1 MNNNSYNF
9 DNAKKENNPLEFKRQ
24 AIGYALEELK
34 NKHLIND
41 DEAKKLQE
49 LYEKD
54 SRDIKEIF
62 YEIKNLT
69 REEIEKKLT
78 KAKAQK
84 APQENKISIDNV
96 DDFQNQMKTKNLIK
110 IHYPYPSDEVKVVEN
125 YSGKSA
131 KELFEAAKDKDGL
144 VSVDGFVSSV
154 DVSKDYI
161 EPDKIEVK
169 LHNVTDLARKGEFSK
184 LSYKEKQCVIG
195 LISSIVNELSKRGD
209 ISKEELNKMPVD
221 RLVLMLNKNVFIS
234 PEENIV
240 ILCTENEPTKDEIMA
255 VTKNADGK
263 YELKN
268 LKIDNNEK
276 EIGGNTGDV
285 TSKEKPEMEN
295 ENALENDK
303 EKGTSMRKKHLGKE
317 EGLHKR

>member
-9 DNAKKENNPLEFKRQ
+9 DNAKQENNPLEFKRQ
-24 AIGYALEELK
+24 AISYALEELK

-78 KAKAQK
+78 KEKAQK

-169 LHNVTDLARKGEFSK
+169 LHNVTDLARRGEFSK
-184 LSYKEKQCVIG
+184 LSYKEKECVIG

-209 ISKEELNKMPVD
+209 ISKEELSKMPVD
-221 RLVLMLNKNVFIS
+221 RLVIMLNKNIFIS

-263 YELKN
+263 YELEN

-276 EIGGNTGDV
+276 EIGGNTGDA

-295 ENALENDK
+295 ENTLENDK
-303 EKGTSMRKKHLGKE
+303 EKGTSMRKKAPWE
-317 EGLHKR
+317 RRRAS

>member
-9 DNAKKENNPLEFKRQ
+9 DNAKQENNPLEFKRQ
-24 AIGYALEELK
+24 AISYALEELK

-62 YEIKNLT
+62 YEIKNLA

-78 KAKAQK
+78 KEKAQK

-169 LHNVTDLARKGEFSK
+169 LHNVTDLARRGEFSK
-184 LSYKEKQCVIG
+184 LSYKEKECVIG

-209 ISKEELNKMPVD
+209 ISKEELSKMPVD
-221 RLVLMLNKNVFIS
+221 RLVIMLNKNIFIS

-263 YELKN
+263 YELEN

-276 EIGGNTGDV
+276 EIGGNTGEA

-295 ENALENDK
+295 ENTLENDK
-303 EKGTSMRKKHLGKE
+303 EKGTSMRKKAPWE
-317 EGLHKR
+317 RRRAS

>member
-9 DNAKKENNPLEFKRQ
+9 DNAKKENNPLEFKRK

-78 KAKAQK
+78 KEKAQK

-125 YSGKSA
+125 YSGRSA

-144 VSVDGFVSSV
+144 VSVDGFVSSA

-169 LHNVTDLARKGEFSK
+169 LNNVTDLARRGEFSK
-184 LSYKEKQCVIG
+184 LNYKEKECVIG

-255 VTKNADGK
+255 VIKNADGK
-263 YELKN
+263 YELEN

-276 EIGGNTGDV
+276 EIGGNTGDA
-285 TSKEKPEMEN
+285 TLKEKHEIEN
-295 ENALENDK
+295 ENALENYK
-303 EKGTSMRKKHLGKE
+303 EKGTSMRKKAPWE
-317 EGLHKR
+317 RRRAS

>member
-1 MNNNSYNF
+1 MNNYNF
-9 DNAKKENNPLEFKRQ
+9 DSKKTNLSPLEFKKE

-34 NKHLIND
+34 NKRLIND
-41 DEAKKLQE
+41 EESKSLQE

-54 SRDIKEIF
+54 NRGIKEIF
-62 YEIKNLT
+62 YEIKNLS
-69 REEIEKKLT
+69 RDEIEKKLT
-78 KAKAQK
+78 KEKAQK
-84 APQENKISIDNV
+84 ASQENKISIDNV

-169 LHNVTDLARKGEFSK
+169 LHNVTDLARRGEFSK
-184 LSYKEKQCVIG
+184 LTYKEKQCVIG
-195 LISSIVNELSKRGD
+195 LVSSIVNELSKQGMN
-209 ISKEELNKMPVD
+209 KEELKKVPVD

-255 VTKNADGK
+255 VTKNSNGE
-263 YELKN
+263 YELEN
-268 LKIDNNEK
+268 LKIDDKNK
-276 EIGGNTGDV
+276 KIGGETGDYE
-285 TSKEKPEMEN
+285 SKSNEPISTREEKQ
-295 ENALENDK
+295 D
-303 EKGTSMRKKHLGKE
+303 EKGVSMKKRAPWE
-317 EGLHKR
+317 RRRAS

>member
-1 MNNNSYNF
+1 MNDNSYNF

-24 AIGYALEELK
+24 AISYALEELK
-34 NKHLIND
+34 NKRLIND

-84 APQENKISIDNV
+84 EPQENKISIDNV

-110 IHYPYPSDEVKVVEN
+110 IHYPYPSDEVRVVEN

-169 LHNVTDLARKGEFSK
+169 LHNVTDLARRGEFSK
-184 LSYKEKQCVIG
+184 LSFKEKECVIG

-209 ISKEELNKMPVD
+209 ISKEELSKMPVD
-221 RLVLMLNKNVFIS
+221 RLVIMLNKNIFIS

-263 YELKN
+263 YELEN

-276 EIGGNTGDV
+276 EIGGNTGDA
-285 TSKEKPEMEN
+285 TSKEKTEMEN
-295 ENALENDK
+295 ENTLENDK
-303 EKGTSMRKKHLGKE
+303 EKGTSMRKKAPWE
-317 EGLHKR
+317 RRMAS

>member
-24 AIGYALEELK
+24 AISYALEELK
-34 NKHLIND
+34 NKRLIND

-78 KAKAQK
+78 KEKAQK

-169 LHNVTDLARKGEFSK
+169 LHNVTDLARRGEFSK
-184 LSYKEKQCVIG
+184 LTYKEKECVIG
-195 LISSIVNELSKRGD
+195 LVSSIINELAKQGNV
-209 ISKEELNKMPVD
+209 SKEELSKMPVD
-221 RLVLMLNKNVFIS
+221 RLVIMLNKNIFIS

-255 VTKNADGK
+255 VTKNSDGK
-263 YELKN
+263 YELEN

-276 EIGGNTGDV
+276 EIGGNTGDA

-295 ENALENDK
+295 ENTLENDK
-303 EKGTSMRKKHLGKE
+303 EKGTSMRKKAPWE
-317 EGLHKR
+317 RRRAS

>member
-1 MNNNSYNF
+1 MNNYNF
-9 DNAKKENNPLEFKRQ
+9 DSAKTNLSPLEFKKE

-34 NKHLIND
+34 NKRLIND

-54 SRDIKEIF
+54 NRDIKEIF
-62 YEIKNLT
+62 YEIKNLS

-78 KAKAQK
+78 EANVQK
-84 APQENKISIDNV
+84 ASQENKISIDNV

-144 VSVDGFVSSV
+144 VSVDGFVNSV

-169 LHNVTDLARKGEFSK
+169 LHNVTDLARRGEFSK
-184 LSYKEKQCVIG
+184 LTYKEKQCVIG
-195 LISSIVNELSKRGD
+195 LVSSIVNELSKQGMN
-209 ISKEELNKMPVD
+209 KEELKKVPVD

-255 VTKNADGK
+255 VTKNSDGK
-263 YELKN
+263 YELEN
-268 LKIDNNEK
+268 LKIDNKEK
-276 EIGGNTGDV
+276 EIGGQAGDDV
-285 TSKEKPEMEN
+285 QKENDNKEN
-295 ENALENDK
+295 ENKLENEN
-303 EKGTSMRKKHLGKE
+303 EKGTSMRKKAPWERRKDS
-317 EGLHKR
+317 

>member
-9 DNAKKENNPLEFKRQ
+9 DNAKQENNPLEFKRQ
-24 AIGYALEELK
+24 AISYALEELK
-34 NKHLIND
+34 NKRLIND

-78 KAKAQK
+78 KEKAQK

-169 LHNVTDLARKGEFSK
+169 LHNVTDLARRGEFSK
-184 LSYKEKQCVIG
+184 LSYKEKECVIG

-209 ISKEELNKMPVD
+209 ISKEELSKMPVD
-221 RLVLMLNKNVFIS
+221 RLVIMLNKNIFIS

-263 YELKN
+263 YELEN

-276 EIGGNTGDV
+276 EIGGNTGDA
-285 TSKEKPEMEN
+285 TSKEKTEMEN
-295 ENALENDK
+295 ENTLENDK
-303 EKGTSMRKKHLGKE
+303 EKGTSMRKKAPWE
-317 EGLHKR
+317 RRRAS

>member
-9 DNAKKENNPLEFKRQ
+9 DNAKQENNPLEFKRQ
-24 AIGYALEELK
+24 AISYALEELK

-78 KAKAQK
+78 KEKAQK

-169 LHNVTDLARKGEFSK
+169 LHNVTDLARRGEFSK
-184 LSYKEKQCVIG
+184 LSYKEKECVIG

-209 ISKEELNKMPVD
+209 ISKEELSKMPVD
-221 RLVLMLNKNVFIS
+221 RLVIMLNKNIFIS

-255 VTKNADGK
+255 VTKNSDGK
-263 YELKN
+263 YELEN

-276 EIGGNTGDV
+276 EIGGNTGDA

-295 ENALENDK
+295 ENTLENDK
-303 EKGTSMRKKHLGKE
+303 EKGTSMRKE
-317 EGLHKR
+317 APWERRRAS

>member
-54 SRDIKEIF
+54 SRDIKVIF

-78 KAKAQK
+78 KEKAQK

-169 LHNVTDLARKGEFSK
+169 LHNVTDLARRGEFSK
-184 LSYKEKQCVIG
+184 LSYKEKECVIG

-263 YELKN
+263 YELEN

-295 ENALENDK
+295 ENALENEK
-303 EKGTSMRKKHLGKE
+303 EKGTSMRKKAPWERRKAS
-317 EGLHKR
+317 

>member
-78 KAKAQK
+78 KEKAQK
-84 APQENKISIDNV
+84 VPQENKISIDNV

-169 LHNVTDLARKGEFSK
+169 LHNVTDLARRGEFSK
-184 LSYKEKQCVIG
+184 LSYKEKECVIG

-263 YELKN
+263 YELEN

-295 ENALENDK
+295 ENALENEK
-303 EKGTSMRKKHLGKE
+303 EKGTSMRKKAPWE
-317 EGLHKR
+317 RRRAS

>member
-1 MNNNSYNF
+1 MNNSSYNF

-24 AIGYALEELK
+24 VISYALEELK
-34 NKHLIND
+34 NKYLIND

-54 SRDIKEIF
+54 NRDIKVIF

-78 KAKAQK
+78 KEKAQK
-84 APQENKISIDNV
+84 TPQENKISIDNV

-169 LHNVTDLARKGEFSK
+169 LHNVTDLARRGEFSK
-184 LSYKEKQCVIG
+184 LSYKEKECVIG
-195 LISSIVNELSKRGD
+195 LVSSIVNELSKRGD
-209 ISKEELNKMPVD
+209 ISKEELSRTPVD

-263 YELKN
+263 YELEN

-276 EIGGNTGDV
+276 EIGGNTGDA

-295 ENALENDK
+295 ENTLENDK
-303 EKGTSMRKKHLGKE
+303 ENGTSMRKKAPWE
-317 EGLHKR
+317 RRMAS

>member
-9 DNAKKENNPLEFKRQ
+9 DNAKKANNPLEFKRQ
-24 AIGYALEELK
+24 AISYALEELK
-34 NKHLIND
+34 NKRLIND

-125 YSGKSA
+125 YSGRSA

-169 LHNVTDLARKGEFSK
+169 LHNVTDLARRGEFSK
-184 LSYKEKQCVIG
+184 LSYKEKECVIG
-195 LISSIVNELSKRGD
+195 LVSSIVNELSKRGD
-209 ISKEELNKMPVD
+209 ISKEELSRTPVD

-255 VTKNADGK
+255 VTKNSDGK
-263 YELKN
+263 YELEN

-276 EIGGNTGDV
+276 EIGGNTGDT
-285 TSKEKPEMEN
+285 TSKEKHEMKN
-295 ENALENDK
+295 ENALANDK
-303 EKGTSMRKKHLGKE
+303 EKGVAMRKKAPWE
-317 EGLHKR
+317 KRRAS

>member
-24 AIGYALEELK
+24 AISYALEELK
-34 NKHLIND
+34 NKRLIND

-78 KAKAQK
+78 KEKAQK

-169 LHNVTDLARKGEFSK
+169 LHNVTDLARRGEFSK
-184 LSYKEKQCVIG
+184 LSYKEKECVIG

-209 ISKEELNKMPVD
+209 ISKEELSKMPVD
-221 RLVLMLNKNVFIS
+221 RLVIMLNKNIFIS

-255 VTKNADGK
+255 VTKNSDGK
-263 YELKN
+263 YELEN

-276 EIGGNTGDV
+276 EIGGNTGDA

-295 ENALENDK
+295 ENTLENDK
-303 EKGTSMRKKHLGKE
+303 EKGTSMRKKAPWE
-317 EGLHKR
+317 RRRAS

>member
-24 AIGYALEELK
+24 AISYALEELK
-34 NKHLIND
+34 NKRLIND

-54 SRDIKEIF
+54 SRDIREIF

-96 DDFQNQMKTKNLIK
+96 DDFQNQIKTKNLIK

-125 YSGKSA
+125 YSGRSA

-161 EPDKIEVK
+161 EPDRIEVK
-169 LHNVTDLARKGEFSK
+169 LHNVTDIARRGEFSK
-184 LSYKEKQCVIG
+184 LTYKEKECVIG
-195 LISSIVNELSKRGD
+195 LVSSIINELAKQGNV
-209 ISKEELNKMPVD
+209 SKEELSKMPVD
-221 RLVLMLNKNVFIS
+221 RLVIMLNKNIFIS

-255 VTKNADGK
+255 VTKNSDGK
-263 YELKN
+263 YELEN

-276 EIGGNTGDV
+276 EIGGNTGDA

-295 ENALENDK
+295 ENTLENDK
-303 EKGTSMRKKHLGKE
+303 EKGTSMRKKAPWE
-317 EGLHKR
+317 RRRAS

>member
-54 SRDIKEIF
+54 SRDIKVIF

-78 KAKAQK
+78 KEKAQK

-169 LHNVTDLARKGEFSK
+169 LHNVTDLARRGEFSK
-184 LSYKEKQCVIG
+184 LSYKEKECVIG

-263 YELKN
+263 YELEN

-295 ENALENDK
+295 ENALENEK
-303 EKGTSMRKKHLGKE
+303 EKGTSMRKKAPWE
-317 EGLHKR
+317 RRRAS

>member
-9 DNAKKENNPLEFKRQ
+9 DNAKQENNPLEFKRQ
-24 AIGYALEELK
+24 AISYALEELK

-78 KAKAQK
+78 KEKAQK

-169 LHNVTDLARKGEFSK
+169 LHNVTDLARRGEFSK
-184 LSYKEKQCVIG
+184 LSYKEKECVIG

-209 ISKEELNKMPVD
+209 ISKEELSKMPVD
-221 RLVLMLNKNVFIS
+221 RLVIMLNKNIFIS

-263 YELKN
+263 YELEN

-276 EIGGNTGDV
+276 EIGGNTGDA

-295 ENALENDK
+295 ENTLENDN
-303 EKGTSMRKKHLGKE
+303 EKGTSMRKKAPWE
-317 EGLHKR
+317 RRRAS

>member
-1 MNNNSYNF
+1 
-9 DNAKKENNPLEFKRQ
+9 
-24 AIGYALEELK
+24 
-34 NKHLIND
+34 
-41 DEAKKLQE
+41 
-49 LYEKD
+49 
-54 SRDIKEIF
+54 
-62 YEIKNLT
+62 
-69 REEIEKKLT
+69 
-78 KAKAQK
+78 
-84 APQENKISIDNV
+84 
-96 DDFQNQMKTKNLIK
+96 MKTKNLIK
-110 IHYPYPSDEVKVVEN
+110 IHYPYPSNEVKVVEN

-169 LHNVTDLARKGEFSK
+169 LHNVTDLARRGEFSK
-184 LSYKEKQCVIG
+184 LSYKEKECVIG

-263 YELKN
+263 YELEN

-303 EKGTSMRKKHLGKE
+303 EKGTSMRKKAPWE
-317 EGLHKR
+317 RRRAS

>member
-9 DNAKKENNPLEFKRQ
+9 DNAKKENNPLEFKRK

-54 SRDIKEIF
+54 SRDIKVIF

-78 KAKAQK
+78 KEKAQK

-184 LSYKEKQCVIG
+184 LSYKEKECVIG

-263 YELKN
+263 YELEN

-276 EIGGNTGDV
+276 EIGGNTGDT
-285 TSKEKPEMEN
+285 TSKEKHEMKN

-303 EKGTSMRKKHLGKE
+303 EKGTAMRKKAPWE
-317 EGLHKR
+317 RRRAS

>member
-24 AIGYALEELK
+24 AISYALEELK
-34 NKHLIND
+34 NKRLIND

-78 KAKAQK
+78 KEKAQK

-96 DDFQNQMKTKNLIK
+96 DDFQNQIKTKNLIK

-169 LHNVTDLARKGEFSK
+169 LHNVTDLARRGEFSK
-184 LSYKEKQCVIG
+184 LSYKEKECVIG

-209 ISKEELNKMPVD
+209 ISKEELSKMPVD
-221 RLVLMLNKNVFIS
+221 RLVIMLNKNIFIS

-263 YELKN
+263 YELEN

-276 EIGGNTGDV
+276 EIGGNTGDA
-285 TSKEKPEMEN
+285 TSKEKTEMEN
-295 ENALENDK
+295 ENTLENDK
-303 EKGTSMRKKHLGKE
+303 EKGTSMRKKAPWE
-317 EGLHKR
+317 RRMAS

>member
-24 AIGYALEELK
+24 AISYALEELK
-34 NKHLIND
+34 NKRLIND

-96 DDFQNQMKTKNLIK
+96 DDFQNQMKTKDLIK

-161 EPDKIEVK
+161 EPDRIEVK
-169 LHNVTDLARKGEFSK
+169 LHNVTDIARRGEFSK
-184 LSYKEKQCVIG
+184 LTYKEKECVIG
-195 LISSIVNELSKRGD
+195 LVSSIINELAKQGNV
-209 ISKEELNKMPVD
+209 SKEELSKMPVD
-221 RLVLMLNKNVFIS
+221 RLVIMLNKNIFIS

-255 VTKNADGK
+255 VTKNSDGK
-263 YELKN
+263 YELEN

-276 EIGGNTGDV
+276 EIGGNTGDA

-295 ENALENDK
+295 ENTLENAK
-303 EKGTSMRKKHLGKE
+303 EKGTSMRKKAPWE
-317 EGLHKR
+317 RRRAS

>member
-9 DNAKKENNPLEFKRQ
+9 DNAKKENNPLEFKSG
-24 AIGYALEELK
+24 AISYALEELK
-34 NKHLIND
+34 SKRLIND

-78 KAKAQK
+78 KEKAQK

-169 LHNVTDLARKGEFSK
+169 LHNVTDLARRGEFSK
-184 LSYKEKQCVIG
+184 LNHKEKECVIG

-209 ISKEELNKMPVD
+209 ISKEELSKMPVD

-263 YELKN
+263 YELEN
-268 LKIDNNEK
+268 LKIDDNEK
-276 EIGGNTGDV
+276 EIGGNTGDA
-285 TSKEKPEMEN
+285 TTKEKHETEN
-295 ENALENDK
+295 ENALVNDK
-303 EKGTSMRKKHLGKE
+303 ENGTSMRKKAPWE
-317 EGLHKR
+317 RRMDS

>member
-9 DNAKKENNPLEFKRQ
+9 DNAKQENNPLEFKRQ
-24 AIGYALEELK
+24 AISYALEELK

-78 KAKAQK
+78 KEKAQK

-169 LHNVTDLARKGEFSK
+169 LHNVTDLARRGEFSK
-184 LSYKEKQCVIG
+184 LSYKEKECVIG

-209 ISKEELNKMPVD
+209 ISKEELSKMPVD
-221 RLVLMLNKNVFIS
+221 RLVIMLNKNIFIS

-263 YELKN
+263 YELEN

-276 EIGGNTGDV
+276 EIGGNTGDDV
-285 TSKEKPEMEN
+285 QKENDNKEN
-295 ENALENDK
+295 ESELENEK
-303 EKGTSMRKKHLGKE
+303 EKGTSMRKKAPWE
-317 EGLHKR
+317 RRRAS

>member
-24 AIGYALEELK
+24 AISYALEELK

-78 KAKAQK
+78 KEKAQK
-84 APQENKISIDNV
+84 TPQENKISIDNV

-125 YSGKSA
+125 YSGRSA

-169 LHNVTDLARKGEFSK
+169 LHNVTDLARRGEFSK
-184 LSYKEKQCVIG
+184 LSYKEKECVIG
-195 LISSIVNELSKRGD
+195 LVSSIVNELSKRGD
-209 ISKEELNKMPVD
+209 ISKEELSRTPVD

-255 VTKNADGK
+255 VTKNSDGK
-263 YELKN
+263 YELEN

-276 EIGGNTGDV
+276 EIGGNTGDA

-295 ENALENDK
+295 ENTLENDK
-303 EKGTSMRKKHLGKE
+303 EKGTSMRKKAPWE
-317 EGLHKR
+317 RRRAS

>member
-1 MNNNSYNF
+1 MNNSSYNF
-9 DNAKKENNPLEFKRQ
+9 DNSKKENNPLEFKRQ
-24 AIGYALEELK
+24 VISYALEELK
-34 NKHLIND
+34 NKYLIND

-69 REEIEKKLT
+69 REEIEKKLI

-131 KELFEAAKDKDGL
+131 KELFEVAKDKDGL
-144 VSVDGFVSSV
+144 VSVDGFVSSA

-161 EPDKIEVK
+161 EPDRIDVK
-169 LHNVTDLARKGEFSK
+169 LHNITDIARRGEFSK
-184 LSYKEKQCVIG
+184 LTYKEKECVIG
-195 LISSIVNELSKRGD
+195 LVSSIINELAKQGNV
-209 ISKEELNKMPVD
+209 SKEELSKMPVD
-221 RLVLMLNKNVFIS
+221 RLVIMLNKNIFIS

-255 VTKNADGK
+255 VTKNSDGK
-263 YELKN
+263 YELEN
-268 LKIDNNEK
+268 LKIDNKEK
-276 EIGGNTGDV
+276 EIGGQAGDDV
-285 TSKEKPEMEN
+285 QKENDNKEN
-295 ENALENDK
+295 ERELENEK
-303 EKGTSMRKKHLGKE
+303 EKGTSMRKKAPWE
-317 EGLHKR
+317 RRRAS

>member
-1 MNNNSYNF
+1 MNNYNF
-9 DNAKKENNPLEFKRQ
+9 DNAKTNLSPLEFKKE

-34 NKHLIND
+34 SKRLIND

-54 SRDIKEIF
+54 NRDIKEIF
-62 YEIKNLT
+62 YEIKNLS

-78 KAKAQK
+78 KEKAQK
-84 APQENKISIDNV
+84 ASQENKISIDNV

-169 LHNVTDLARKGEFSK
+169 LHNVTDLARRGEFSK
-184 LSYKEKQCVIG
+184 LSYKEKECVIG

-209 ISKEELNKMPVD
+209 ISKKELNKMPVD

-263 YELKN
+263 YELEN

-285 TSKEKPEMEN
+285 TSKEKPKMEN

-303 EKGTSMRKKHLGKE
+303 EKGTSMRKKAPWE
-317 EGLHKR
+317 RRRAS

>member
-9 DNAKKENNPLEFKRQ
+9 DNAKKANNPLEFKRQ
-24 AIGYALEELK
+24 AISYALEELK
-34 NKHLIND
+34 NKRLIND

-96 DDFQNQMKTKNLIK
+96 DDFQNQMKTKDLIK

-161 EPDKIEVK
+161 EPDRIEVK
-169 LHNVTDLARKGEFSK
+169 LHNVTDIARRGEFSK
-184 LSYKEKQCVIG
+184 LTYKEKECVIG
-195 LISSIVNELSKRGD
+195 LVSSIINELAKQGNV
-209 ISKEELNKMPVD
+209 SKEELSKMPVD
-221 RLVLMLNKNVFIS
+221 RLVIMLNKNIFIS

-255 VTKNADGK
+255 VTKNSDGK
-263 YELKN
+263 YELEN

-276 EIGGNTGDV
+276 EIGGNTGDA

-295 ENALENDK
+295 ENTLENDK
-303 EKGTSMRKKHLGKE
+303 EKGTSMRKKAPWE
-317 EGLHKR
+317 RRRAS

>member
-24 AIGYALEELK
+24 AISYALEELK
-34 NKHLIND
+34 NKRLIND

-69 REEIEKKLT
+69 RKEIGKKLT

-110 IHYPYPSDEVKVVEN
+110 IHYPYPSDEIKVVEN

-144 VSVDGFVSSV
+144 VSVDGFVNSV

-161 EPDKIEVK
+161 EPDRIEVK
-169 LHNVTDLARKGEFSK
+169 LHNVTDIARRGEFSK
-184 LSYKEKQCVIG
+184 LTYKEKECVIG
-195 LISSIVNELSKRGD
+195 LVSSIIAKQGNV
-209 ISKEELNKMPVD
+209 SKEELSKMPVD
-221 RLVLMLNKNVFIS
+221 RLVIMLNKNIFIS

-255 VTKNADGK
+255 VTKNSDGK
-263 YELKN
+263 YELEN
-268 LKIDNNEK
+268 LKIDNKEK
-276 EIGGNTGDV
+276 EIGGQEGDDV
-285 TSKEKPEMEN
+285 QKEN
-295 ENALENDK
+295 ESELENEK
-303 EKGTSMRKKHLGKE
+303 EKGTSMRKKAPWERRKAS
-317 EGLHKR
+317 

>member
-54 SRDIKEIF
+54 SRDIKVIF

-78 KAKAQK
+78 KEKAQK

-169 LHNVTDLARKGEFSK
+169 LHNVTDLARRGEFSK
-184 LSYKEKQCVIG
+184 LSYKEKECVIG

-263 YELKN
+263 YELEN

-285 TSKEKPEMEN
+285 TSKEKPEIEN

-303 EKGTSMRKKHLGKE
+303 EKGTSMRKKAPWE
-317 EGLHKR
+317 RRRAS

>member
-1 MNNNSYNF
+1 MNNSSYNF
-9 DNAKKENNPLEFKRQ
+9 DNAKKENNPLEFKSG
-24 AIGYALEELK
+24 AISYALEELK

-125 YSGKSA
+125 YSGRSA

-144 VSVDGFVSSV
+144 VSVDGFVSSA

-169 LHNVTDLARKGEFSK
+169 LHNVTDLARRGEFSK
-184 LSYKEKQCVIG
+184 LSYKEKECVIG

-263 YELKN
+263 YELEN

-276 EIGGNTGDV
+276 EIGGNTGDT
-285 TSKEKPEMEN
+285 TSKEKTEMEN

-303 EKGTSMRKKHLGKE
+303 EKGTSMRKKAPWE
-317 EGLHKR
+317 RRRAS

>member
-24 AIGYALEELK
+24 AISYALEELK
-34 NKHLIND
+34 NKRLIND

-125 YSGKSA
+125 YFGKSA

-161 EPDKIEVK
+161 EPDRISVK
-169 LHNVTDLARKGEFSK
+169 LHNLTDIARRGEFSK
-184 LSYKEKQCVIG
+184 LTYKEKECVIG
-195 LISSIVNELSKRGD
+195 LVSSIINELAKQGNV
-209 ISKEELNKMPVD
+209 SKEELSKMPVD
-221 RLVLMLNKNVFIS
+221 RLVIMLNKNIFIS

-255 VTKNADGK
+255 VTKNSDGK
-263 YELKN
+263 YELEN
-268 LKIDNNEK
+268 LKIDNREK
-276 EIGGNTGDV
+276 EIGDQEGDDV
-285 TSKEKPEMEN
+285 QKENDNKEN
-295 ENALENDK
+295 EK
-303 EKGTSMRKKHLGKE
+303 EKGTSMRKKAPWE
-317 EGLHKR
+317 RRSAA

>member
-9 DNAKKENNPLEFKRQ
+9 DNAKQENNPLEFKRQ
-24 AIGYALEELK
+24 AISYALEELK

-78 KAKAQK
+78 KEKAQK

-169 LHNVTDLARKGEFSK
+169 LHNVTDLARRGEFSK
-184 LSYKEKQCVIG
+184 LSYKEKECVIG

-209 ISKEELNKMPVD
+209 ISKEELSKMPVD
-221 RLVLMLNKNVFIS
+221 RLVIMLNKNIFIS

-263 YELKN
+263 YELEN

-276 EIGGNTGDV
+276 EIGGNTGDA
-285 TSKEKPEMEN
+285 TSKEKTEMEN
-295 ENALENDK
+295 ENTLENDK
-303 EKGTSMRKKHLGKE
+303 EKGTSMRKKAPWE
-317 EGLHKR
+317 RRRAS

>member
-9 DNAKKENNPLEFKRQ
+9 DNAKQENNPLEFKRQ
-24 AIGYALEELK
+24 AISYALEELK

-78 KAKAQK
+78 KEKAQN

-125 YSGKSA
+125 CSGKSA

-169 LHNVTDLARKGEFSK
+169 LHNVTDLARRGEFSK
-184 LSYKEKQCVIG
+184 LSYKEKECVIG

-209 ISKEELNKMPVD
+209 ISKEELSKMPVD
-221 RLVLMLNKNVFIS
+221 RLVIMLNKNIFIS

-263 YELKN
+263 YELEN

-276 EIGGNTGDV
+276 EIGGNTGDA

-295 ENALENDK
+295 ENTLENDK
-303 EKGTSMRKKHLGKE
+303 EKGTSMRKKAPWE
-317 EGLHKR
+317 RRRAS

>member
-9 DNAKKENNPLEFKRQ
+9 DNAKKANNPLEFKRQ
-24 AIGYALEELK
+24 AISYALEELK
-34 NKHLIND
+34 NKRLIND

-69 REEIEKKLT
+69 KEEIEKKLT

-96 DDFQNQMKTKNLIK
+96 DDFQNQMKTKDLIK

-125 YSGKSA
+125 YSGKST

-161 EPDKIEVK
+161 EPDRIEVK
-169 LHNVTDLARKGEFSK
+169 LHNVTDIARRGEFSK
-184 LSYKEKQCVIG
+184 LTYKEKECVIG
-195 LISSIVNELSKRGD
+195 LVSSIINELAKQGNV
-209 ISKEELNKMPVD
+209 SKEELSKMPVD
-221 RLVLMLNKNVFIS
+221 RLVIMLNKNIFIS

-255 VTKNADGK
+255 VTKNSDGK
-263 YELKN
+263 YELEN
-268 LKIDNNEK
+268 LKIDNKEK
-276 EIGGNTGDV
+276 EIGGNTGDA

-295 ENALENDK
+295 ENTLENDK
-303 EKGTSMRKKHLGKE
+303 EKGTSMRKKAPWERRKAS
-317 EGLHKR
+317 

>member
-1 MNNNSYNF
+1 MNNSSYNF

-24 AIGYALEELK
+24 AISYTLEELK
-34 NKHLIND
+34 NKYLIND

-54 SRDIKEIF
+54 NKDIKVIF

-78 KAKAQK
+78 KEKAQK

-169 LHNVTDLARKGEFSK
+169 LHNVTDLARRGEFSK
-184 LSYKEKQCVIG
+184 LSYKEKECVIG

-209 ISKEELNKMPVD
+209 ISKEELSKMPVD
-221 RLVLMLNKNVFIS
+221 RLVIMLNKNIFIS

-263 YELKN
+263 YELEN

-276 EIGGNTGDV
+276 EIGGNTGDA

-295 ENALENDK
+295 ENTLENDK
-303 EKGTSMRKKHLGKE
+303 EKGTSMRKKAPWE
-317 EGLHKR
+317 RRRAS